1 MVNMTKFLRNWIL
14 LNAAFIIIGYILMV
28 LFGILMMEITNIS
41 MSEWPSPLEQTI
53 WQIGNAILFG
63 SSIGFI
69 QWRLLRK
76 TYSIPSSWIYLVP
89 AGMVLTELV
98 AGILLW
104 EMGIN
109 RGEFAFW
116 ENNPIPHAVIA
127 SIYGLII
134 GLFQFSIIRRHF
146 FKGAFWILASTLAW
160 GVSIILTAIN
170 VTNDIFLLITFV
182 IGILVYGLMTG
193 GVLMW
198 ILKPR
203 KSE

>member
-116 ENNPIPHAVIA
+116 ENNPIPHALIA